1 MRLTFSLW
9 LSNFSVM
16 NYQAYL
22 LRIWRDPASKND
34 EWRIV
39 LQSVQTDEKIALGS
53 LEELVQ
59 HLRKLMADKH
69 TQGD

>member
-1 MRLTFSLW
+1 
-9 LSNFSVM
+9 M

-22 LRIWRDPASKND
+22 LRIWRDPASKDD

-39 LQSVQTDEKIALGS
+39 LQSVQTDEKIVLRS
-53 LEELVQ
+53 LEEFVEY
-59 HLRKLMADKH
+59 LRKMMADKH